1 MQSTIQHIQFQ
12 VNNIN
17 KELDYNKKIFSESK
31 IKTIEE
37 SKQGVRKLEMEVQL
51 LNMGMDQY
59 AKKLDIDKLEQM
71 FNNYTPLH

>member
-1 MQSTIQHIQFQ
+1 
-12 VNNIN
+12 
-17 KELDYNKKIFSESK
+17 
-31 IKTIEE
+31 
-37 SKQGVRKLEMEVQL
+37 MEVQL